1 MGALRL
7 YERALEQDLSIEER
21 QQALYGATVVHA
33 SFGDIELAQMTL
45 REGLDYGLDFEAALG
60 DSSLVKWKSGA
71 QVLAQLKK
79 FARTVKSVR
88 EAVKP
93 APKSRGRE
101 QLSLG
106 DGSGGFQ
113 RPNANM
119 DLSEML
125 RTDITGMDATV
136 TGIVKRVTLL
146 LVVGLLLGTV
156 LFYLGLEFSGIQ
168 R

>member
-1 MGALRL
+1 M
-7 YERALEQDLSIEER
+7 S
-21 QQALYGATVVHA
+21 T
-33 SFGDIELAQMTL
+33 
-45 REGLDYGLDFEAALG
+45 ALG
-60 DSSLVKWKSGA
+60 CFFNLAKAMVTNHSAFFAVFPCSKFTQCCHRLTARDPL

-93 APKSRGRE
+93 PPKTRRRE

-136 TGIVKRVTLL
+136 TGL
-146 LVVGLLLGTV
+146 
-156 LFYLGLEFSGIQ
+156 
-168 R
+168 

>member
-1 MGALRL
+1 MA
-7 YERALEQDLSIEER
+7 
-21 QQALYGATVVHA
+21 V
-33 SFGDIELAQMTL
+33 
-45 REGLDYGLDFEAALG
+45 
-60 DSSLVKWKSGA
+60 

-93 APKSRGRE
+93 PAKGRGKE

-106 DGSGGFQ
+106 DVLGDFK

-125 RTDITGMDATV
+125 RTDIKGMDATV
-136 TGIVKRVTLL
+136 TGLVPPPLPSGCLNLTPTPHNSKHICAHDIVKYCSCLL
-146 LVVGLLLGTV
+146 AVVH
-156 LFYLGLEFSGIQ
+156 

>member
-1 MGALRL
+1 L
-7 YERALEQDLSIEER
+7 
-21 QQALYGATVVHA
+21 
-33 SFGDIELAQMTL
+33 
-45 REGLDYGLDFEAALG
+45 
-60 DSSLVKWKSGA
+60 

-93 APKSRGRE
+93 IPKGRGRD

-136 TGIVKRVTLL
+136 TGAPPQVLQIGIAIECCMQVCQPMPRQLRHWKTL
-146 LVVGLLLGTV
+146 
-156 LFYLGLEFSGIQ
+156 
-168 R
+168 